1 MAEQDWLTPA
11 TAPAPSPYQN
21 VVAAPAVGPP
31 AYELRPLTLGEVLD
45 RTFSLYRSRFWLF
58 CGIAASAA
66 AIELVVAGTGRV
78 ILHHYTSNPQ
88 VLYTG
93 ALGITYLASFIYFFF
108 YCITQA
114 ATCFAMS
121 EVYLNRPASI
131 ASSLR
136 AVRGKWYAWIGIA
149 LWQAWSAAWPFL
161 ALFIPFIIVTVL
173 KFALPGVGGVLF
185 ALFVIF
191 GILGAA
197 VYGTIAYIR
206 NSLAIPA
213 KVVEGMTVRK
223 AMRRSK
229 DLANGAKGRIFVLG
243 LIVWALMLVAGI
255 LQAPFAMMPLMFPG
269 KSHYISEM
277 TVLLIMFIARSA
289 VTPVASIGLTLI
301 YFDQRVRREAFDLE
315 VLLGPEQ
322 PSALP
327 ASPDLTPSVSTPS
340 DFTSPE
346 FPAPGPTPDTAPT
359 AEAEPNAP
367 LL

>member
-31 AYELRPLTLGEVLD
+31 AYELRPLTLGELLD
-45 RTFSLYRSRFWLF
+45 RTFSLFRSRFWLF
-58 CGIAASAA
+58 TGIAASAA
-66 AIELVVAGTGRV
+66 SIELVIAGAGRV
-78 ILHHYTSNPQ
+78 ILHHYSTNPQ

-93 ALGITYLASFIYFFF
+93 ALGVTYLASFIYFFF

-114 ATCFAMS
+114 ATCWAMS
-121 EVYLNRPASI
+121 EVYLNRRASI
-131 ASSLR
+131 SSSLR

-161 ALFIPFIIVTVL
+161 ALFIPFIILATL
-173 KFALPGVGGVLF
+173 KVGMASFGGVFFGFL
-185 ALFVIF
+185 VILLM
-191 GILGAA
+191 IGAV
-197 VYGTIAYIR
+197 VYGAIAYIR

-229 DLANGAKGRIFVLG
+229 DLAEGAKWRIFVLG
-243 LIVWALMLVAGI
+243 LIVWALMFVAGV
-255 LQAPFAMMPLMFPG
+255 LQAPFAMMTLIAPG
-269 KSHYISEM
+269 KSHIISEM
-277 TVLLIMFIARSA
+277 VSLLIMFFARSV
-289 VTPVASIGLTLI
+289 VTPIASIGLCLI

-322 PSALP
+322 PTALL
-327 ASPDLTPSVSTPS
+327 ASPDQTPPDYTP
-340 DFTSPE
+340 PHV
-346 FPAPGPTPDTAPT
+346 APDPAPT

>member
-31 AYELRPLTLGEVLD
+31 AYDLRPLTLGEILD

-58 CGIAASAA
+58 AGISATAA
-66 AIELVVAGTGRV
+66 AIELIIAGTGRIIV
-78 ILHHYTSNPQ
+78 HHFTSNAQ
-88 VLYTG
+88 VLYTAAAG
-93 ALGITYLASFIYFFF
+93 VTYLASLIYFFF

-121 EVYLNRPASI
+121 EVYLSRPASI

-149 LWQAWSAAWPFL
+149 MWQAWSAGWVFL
-161 ALFIPFIIVTVL
+161 ALFIPYIIILSL
-173 KFALPGVGGVLF
+173 KIDLANFGGVLA
-185 ALFVIF
+185 ALFLVFAVI
-191 GILGAA
+191 AA
-197 VYGTIAYIR
+197 TVYGTIAYIR

-229 DLANGAKGRIFVLG
+229 DLAGGAKWRIFVLG
-243 LIVWALMLVAGI
+243 LIVWAMMLVAGM
-255 LQAPFAMMPLMFPG
+255 LQLPFAMMTILAPN
-269 KSHYISEM
+269 KSHIISEM
-277 TVLLIMFIARSA
+277 IVLLVMFIARSA
-289 VTPVASIGLTLI
+289 VTPIASIGLSLI

-322 PSALP
+322 AVALP
-327 ASPDLTPSVSTPS
+327 AT
-340 DFTSPE
+340 PE
-346 FPAPGPTPDTAPT
+346 FAAPDSPPHPT
-359 AEAEPNAP
+359 EAEPNAP